1 MIADLWRGLGL
12 VWLSIQCARRYR
24 RTFLGPF
31 CSWTSSTGTFWA
43 IGLTLLYSSNL
54 LDMIEQSRR
63 WRAQLWAL
71 CTVHCALWT
80 VPWSIGSF
88 LRGPPHSFSRQGDD
102 DQQLVREPL
111 FREGR
116 TDLYRSQPT
125 SYCISNYKPS
135 AETCYMAKN
144 IYIIYFAP
152 WAAEVQTYDCLLASS
167 SHCYDKA
174 LSHWPPCRDVS

>member
-31 CSWTSSTGTFWA
+31 CSWTSSPGPFWA
-43 IGLTLLYSSNL
+43 IGVTLLYSSQL
-54 LDMIEQSRR
+54 AWHDGTIEEGKGPVESS
-63 WRAQLWAL
+63 L
-71 CTVHCALWT
+71 HCALWT
-80 VPWSIGSF
+80 VPWSIESCEVRRT
-88 LRGPPHSFSRQGDD
+88 LSPKQGDD

-125 SYCISNYKPS
+125 SYRIFSYKPS
-135 AETCYMAKN
+135 AETCYMARN
-144 IYIIYFAP
+144 MYIMYFAP

-174 LSHWPPCRDVS
+174 LSHWPPCQDVS